1 MKAPNYRW
9 VCFKCGS
16 ANEPHTDRCAACQ
29 FSANASA
36 SQIKT
41 DARNTGKNSI
51 WQGLLAHIK
60 NGTSLHRFALAFA
73 GIGSI
78 PGLLAFMSA
87 GLSAANG
94 ACGTDCMNDIEQLAF
109 VGFTLFSVSLCCALA
124 SIALNLSFERA
135 GKPLAGV
142 AARTLTRGLTS
153 AFSAACLYLLWHIA
167 ND

>member
-16 ANEPHTDRCAACQ
+16 ANEPNTDRCAACQ

-41 DARNTGKNSI
+41 DPRNTETPPM
-51 WQGLLAHIK
+51 WQRLLAHTK
-60 NGTSLHRFALAFA
+60 NGTSLHSFALTFA

-78 PGLLAFMSA
+78 PGFLALMWA
-87 GLSAANG
+87 GLIAASG
-94 ACGTDCMNDIEQLAF
+94 ACSTDCMSDIEQLAF
-109 VGFTLFSVSLCCALA
+109 VGFTLFSVSLSCALA
-124 SIALNLSFERA
+124 SIALNLSIERA
-135 GKPLAGV
+135 EQSLVRV

-153 AFSAACLYLLWHIA
+153 AFSAVWLYLLWHIA

>member
-16 ANEPHTDRCAACQ
+16 ANEPNTDRCATCQ

-36 SQIKT
+36 SQIKN
-41 DARNTGKNSI
+41 DASDTGKIPVWQSI
-51 WQGLLAHIK
+51 LTHIK
-60 NGTSLHRFALAFA
+60 DGTSLHRFALAFA

-78 PGLLAFMSA
+78 PGFLAFMWA

-94 ACGTDCMNDIEQLAF
+94 ACSTDCMNDIEQLAW
-109 VGFTLFSVSLCCALA
+109 VGFTPFSISLCCALA
-124 SIALNLSFERA
+124 SIALNLSSERT
-135 GKPLAGV
+135 KNSLARV

-153 AFSAACLYLLWHIA
+153 TFSAACLYLLWHIA
-167 ND
+167 TD